1 MFVVGYATTKEIADL
16 EAKEFEVEDV
26 PARCVAP
33 DGSGTE
39 EGYLLT
45 KPKPGPSGTR
55 AIAVFLDA
63 TLHEALMRLKAAEA
77 SEFPQVTEGSIWER
91 RDTKLEVKVT
101 KVEPD
106 VSWEGGGMTGSCS
119 AFYWHHRFKFVRY

>member
-1 MFVVGYATTKEIADL
+1 MRVTPLVTASLVASAATNGIDMA
-16 EAKEFEVEDV
+16 EDE
-26 PARCVAP
+26 P
-33 DGSGTE
+33 
-39 EGYLLT
+39 
-45 KPKPGPSGTR
+45 
-55 AIAVFLDA
+55 
-63 TLHEALMRLKAAEA
+63 
-77 SEFPQVTEGSIWER
+77 EFPQVIEGSIWER